1 MRYIELTESE
11 QATLEE
17 AIRHHPSSIV
27 RTRSQCL
34 LLSARQYRVKAL
46 SALYQVRTR
55 TLYEWFSR
63 WQSMGVV
70 GLRISEG
77 RGRKA
82 LLQPLHLPLV
92 VETLTSDCQDLKQA
106 SVHLSQ
112 ELAVSISKGQ
122 VKRFLKARL

>member
-1 MRYIELTESE
+1 MRYIELRASE
-11 QATLEE
+11 QITLEE
-17 AIRHHPSSIV
+17 GFQNPPNAIV

-34 LLSARQYRVKAL
+34 LLSARLYRVKAL

-55 TLYEWFSR
+55 TLYEWFWR
-63 WQSMGVV
+63 WQSMGIV

-82 LLQPLHLPLV
+82 VLQALHLPLV
-92 VETLTSDCQDLKQA
+92 VETLSLDSQDLKQA

-112 ELAVSISKGQ
+112 ELTMPISKGE
-122 VKRFLKARL
+122 VKRFLKS

>member
-11 QATLEE
+11 KNTLEE
-17 AIRHHPSSIV
+17 AFQNHPNALV

-34 LLSARQYRVKAL
+34 LLSARHYRVKTL
-46 SALYQVRTR
+46 SGLYQVRTR

-63 WQSMGVV
+63 WQSMGIV

-82 LLQPLHLPLV
+82 LFQPHHLPLV
-92 VETLTSDCQDLKQA
+92 VETLSLDCQDLKQA

-112 ELAVSISKGQ
+112 ELTMAISKGQ
-122 VKRFLKARL
+122 VKRFLKS